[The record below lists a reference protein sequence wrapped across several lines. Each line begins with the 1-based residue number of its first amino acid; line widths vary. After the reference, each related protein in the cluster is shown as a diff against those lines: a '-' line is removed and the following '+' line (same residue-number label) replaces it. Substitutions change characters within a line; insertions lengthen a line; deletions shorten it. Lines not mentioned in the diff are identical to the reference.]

1 MTEGE
6 SSRSRKV
13 ALFVTGGIAS
23 YKACEILRGLQKNG
37 CDVRVAMTE
46 AATELVGPKTFEA
59 LTGHEVHLD
68 VFESSSPIPHIELAE
83 WADVALVAP
92 ATANIMAKMAYGIA
106 DDLVSTALLACS
118 CPMVVAPAMNVH
130 MWENPATQQNA
141 EALESRGVFLPVA
154 GPTRIFIISNA
165 Y

>member
-6 SSRSRKV
+6 GSRSRKV

-59 LTGHEVHLD
+59 LTGHEVYLD
-68 VFESSSPIPHIELAE
+68 VFESSPPIPHITTSSA
-83 WADVALVAP
+83 
-92 ATANIMAKMAYGIA
+92 
-106 DDLVSTALLACS
+106 
-118 CPMVVAPAMNVH
+118 
-130 MWENPATQQNA
+130 
-141 EALESRGVFLPVA
+141 
-154 GPTRIFIISNA
+154 
-165 Y
+165 